1 MKFPVSPVLVL
12 ACLGSVS
19 VCQAALP
26 FQDWFQPV
34 KNTLLDKVSS
44 QLLSSNV
51 HEDRVQQ
58 FTHEIDAFEERQ
70 SSFFET
76 IKELNSQNIKHYTQ
90 DLENV
95 PIPLEQ
101 YQGQYVLRISNWC
114 DAESSE
120 EEYEEEQQAF
130 FEFALLTMK
139 QSGLPIWEQSRYHKF
154 IDVQVTKSQGEEIL
168 AVLSSAYPKPKDFQ
182 SKIMILDLPQTI
194 YETFAVSEIDSP
206 KESDDISANAEIFFK
221 SYRDL
226 ETIYSWFDLLLD
238 TYPGILQVEYIGKT
252 FEGRPMKALRLSVH
266 SDSKA
271 DSIKTVVITSGIHAR
286 EWVSISSCCFILYQ
300 LLSDYE
306 NGNLAVKRYLENL
319 DFLFLPVMNPDGY
332 EYTWKSERLWRKNKQ
347 QTYNPRCAGIDID
360 HSFGFHFT
368 TGFESPCSEDY
379 AGESE
384 FEALES
390 YNWDKYLNET
400 KHSHPIY
407 AYIDLHSYA
416 EEVLYPYAFSCDII
430 PRDEENLLELA
441 YGLSQAI
448 RLNSGKYYE
457 ILKACEDKGADLL
470 PSMGAGSALDY
481 MYHNKAY
488 WAFVLKLRDSGTH
501 GFLLPSKYI
510 VPVGKEIYAAVKYF
524 AAFLLSDKYV

>member
-1 MKFPVSPVLVL
+1 MKLYTSQVLLLL
-12 ACLGSVS
+12 AC
-19 VCQAALP
+19 VCNLHVCNALLF
-26 FQDWFQPV
+26 FQNWFQPV
-34 KNTLLDKVSS
+34 ENAVVDTKTFLL
-44 QLLSSNV
+44 
-51 HEDRVQQ
+51 HDRVLR
-58 FTHEIDAFEERQ
+58 FANEVEVFEESRHDLSQ
-70 SSFFET
+70 T
-76 IKELNSQNIKHYTQ
+76 IAQLNSANIKHYSQ
-90 DLENV
+90 DPHNV
-95 PIPLEQ
+95 PVPLEQ
-101 YQGQYVLRISNWC
+101 YQGQYILRLYDWNEKLENRLASK
-114 DAESSE
+114 
-120 EEYEEEQQAF
+120 QQPSF
-130 FEFALLTMK
+130 FEFAFTIVRQLEV
-139 QSGLPIWEQSRYHKF
+139 PIWEKSTTHKF
-154 IDVQVTKSQGEEIL
+154 IDVQVTKSQGEEL
-168 AVLSSAYPKPKDFQ
+168 LSLLSMVYSGPDDFQ
-182 SKIMILDLPQTI
+182 SKIMILDLPQSV
-194 YETFAVSEIDSP
+194 YETFSVSELDSGDAVV
-206 KESDDISANAEIFFK
+206 DDISTNAEIFFK

-226 ETIYSWFDLLLD
+226 DTIYSWFDLLVD
-238 TYPGILQVEYIGKT
+238 TYPDILQVEYIGNT

-266 SDSKA
+266 SDSKV

-286 EWVSISSCCFILYQ
+286 EWVSISSSCFILFQ

-306 NGNLAVKRYLENL
+306 NGNLAVRRYLENL

-332 EYTWKSERLWRKNKQ
+332 VNTWKNERLWRKNKQ

-368 TGFESPCSEDY
+368 TGYESPCSEDY

-390 YNWDKYLNET
+390 YNWDNYLNET

-416 EEVLYPYAFSCDII
+416 EEVLYPYAYSCDIL

-441 YGLSQAI
+441 YGLGQAI
-448 RLNSGKYYE
+448 RLKSGKYYE
-457 ILKACEDKGADLL
+457 VLKACEDKGADLL

-510 VPVGKEIYAAVKYF
+510 VPVGKEIYAAIKYF
-524 AAFLLSDKYV
+524 AAFLLSDKYA